1 MPFKYL
7 LSLLATLEKGY
18 NGVQKFWVFFEKLM
32 LCNGINKMSGTES
45 RFSIGHLKL
54 EIFEDRKK
62 ES

>member
-18 NGVQKFWVFFEKLM
+18 NGVQQKFWLFLEKLT

-54 EIFEDRKK
+54 EIFED
-62 ES
+62 